1 MASASSP
8 AAPASPSPAAQ
19 RVAAVERTLAQLQA
33 AQADFATYVNG
44 ELQRIGIRMQN
55 FESTLRQREE
65 EIKAALDSTAAQRSA
80 ELAAVVADATSEF
93 NTQRGNIQAMAT
105 VVEQE
110 FQKVQQQLEQTAA
123 RGEGTGKH
131 GKGFYFIKSQLCQN
145 FPKKIIFSHKFIRIV
160 R

>member
-1 MASASSP
+1 MSTSASP
-8 AAPASPSPAAQ
+8 AAPVSPSPAAQ

-33 AQADFATYVNG
+33 AQADFATNVNG

-65 EIKAALDSTAAQRSA
+65 EIKAALDATAAQRSA

-93 NTQRGNIQAMAT
+93 NTQRGNIQAMAA

-110 FQKVQQQLEQTAA
+110 F
-123 RGEGTGKH
+123 
-131 GKGFYFIKSQLCQN
+131 
-145 FPKKIIFSHKFIRIV
+145 
-160 R
+160 